1 MKLDEAI
8 NAVTMQEIASVPYQN
23 EEIIFGDERAGP
35 PKVPFKVRM
44 AHAGDL
50 NFMLKTWL
58 ECTRDMTW
66 GRDAVKPV
74 YYTNQQ
80 KLIGTIAARPGC
92 LAVVMVDALD
102 EDQILG
108 FCVAEPAHHG
118 AQGVV
123 PMILH
128 FIYTKQAFRHFG
140 LAREMLRHFGWQIN
154 DPIIATNISAQARA
168 KERKLMKAFRVV
180 YNPFVLLL
188 KDWYKGWDG

>member
-8 NAVTMQEIASVPYQN
+8 NAVTMQDIVAVPYQQ

-35 PKVPFKVRM
+35 PKVPFKVRT

-50 NFMLKTWL
+50 NFILKTWM

-66 GRDAVKPV
+66 GRDTVKPV
-74 YYTNQQ
+74 YYPNQQ
-80 KLIGTIAARPGC
+80 KLIGSIAARPGC

-108 FCVAEPAHHG
+108 FCVAEPAHLTNTG
-118 AQGVV
+118 KV
-123 PMILH
+123 PLIVH

-140 LAREMLRHFGWQIN
+140 LAREMLRYMGWQQH
-154 DPIIATNISAQARA
+154 DPIIATTLSAQARA

-180 YNPFVLLL
+180 YNPYVLML
-188 KDWYKGWDG
+188 KDWYKGWDE